1 MLLLLQ
7 RVLTI
12 FCSPPFMWVV
22 SGFIKFLGPYYMLV
36 ITERREIGE
45 ICGHRVYEVSK
56 SDIISLRNSS
66 VLSNFAN
73 SRDENRCLDNIFM
86 PMFCLFQA
94 CCLRESTCVYLLHP
108 STFL

>member
-1 MLLLLQ
+1 MLL
-7 RVLTI
+7 
-12 FCSPPFMWVV
+12 
-22 SGFIKFLGPYYMLV
+22 

-56 SDIISLRNSS
+56 SEIISLRNSS

-94 CCLRESTCVYLLHP
+94 YCLREYMCLFITPFHL
-108 STFL
+108 FMN